1 MLVRGAA
8 RQMALLF
15 ADIDDFKRVND
26 TLGHDAGDEVLV
38 QFYNSIRDVMER
50 NDDGNAT
57 LARFGGDEF
66 VILMELP
73 DDSELDQVVRA
84 QSGDAVCTCVWI
96 SVEDVKRKKK
106 HEKGKRT

>member
-38 QFYNSIRDVMER
+38 QFSNRIRDVMEC

-66 VILMELP
+66 VILLELP
-73 DDSELDQVVRA
+73 DDSGTVLWDPAAKAAAPATLRLRLPIPAPAHNAPQALDL
-84 QSGDAVCTCVWI
+84 D
-96 SVEDVKRKKK
+96 
-106 HEKGKRT
+106 